1 MTRTDC
7 CHGCGKAV
15 AINRFEQ
22 HASPRNLLMDTLDGV
37 GVSISGDEDDRCL
50 AYLAKP
56 PSGVIPTED
65 SLGNQG
71 GIWVSCPSVGSFR
84 LSLSTSHY

>member
-15 AINRFEQ
+15 AINRFGQ

-37 GVSISGDEDDRCL
+37 GVSISGDEDDGPAGVDADMPPL
-50 AYLAKP
+50 AP
-56 PSGVIPTED
+56 PIPLD
-65 SLGNQG
+65 PVPL
-71 GIWVSCPSVGSFR
+71 
-84 LSLSTSHY
+84 